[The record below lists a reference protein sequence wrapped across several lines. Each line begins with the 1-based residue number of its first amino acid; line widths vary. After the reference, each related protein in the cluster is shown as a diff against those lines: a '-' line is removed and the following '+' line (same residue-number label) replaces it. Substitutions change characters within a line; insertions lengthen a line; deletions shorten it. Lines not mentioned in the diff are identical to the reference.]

1 MRAMSRR
8 WAPGSERPHPMAGR
22 SVRASGAAYL
32 LASLAILFYLASG
45 GASRACGSV
54 RCTAGRLCFAEP
66 LTVGSVRAGALR
78 PVLGCNGVFALR

>member
-45 GASRACGSV
+45 GLRFARLRVRSV
-54 RCTAGRLCFAEP
+54 YRRQA
-66 LTVGSVRAGALR
+66 VLR
-78 PVLGCNGVFALR
+78 